1 MEKDKDYITIEE
13 AYMNLD
19 YDNTGDERVK
29 ANVMQTFEGIP
40 HFREINLTNVSEVR
54 IYEIRNYGSS
64 TAKLV
69 QNKVNIFTKGNLT
82 PSFLTKKW

>member
-1 MEKDKDYITIEE
+1 
-13 AYMNLD
+13 MNLD
-19 YDNTGDERVK
+19 FYNAGDERVK
-29 ANVMQTFEGIP
+29 TNVMRTFEGIP

-54 IYEIRNYGSS
+54 ICEIHNYESS

-69 QNKVNIFTKGNLT
+69 QNKVNIFTKRNLS